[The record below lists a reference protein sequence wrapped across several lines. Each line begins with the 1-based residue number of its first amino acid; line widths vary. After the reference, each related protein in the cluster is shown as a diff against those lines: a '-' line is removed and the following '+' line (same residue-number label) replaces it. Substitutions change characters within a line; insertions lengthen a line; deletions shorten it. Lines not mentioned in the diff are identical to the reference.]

1 MLRTLNFKALSIAAT
16 ATLLLVAAVVAGS
29 RRLQN
34 FDAALIAYL
43 FGTIFA
49 FFGIAYRYAVWL
61 ERPPTRL
68 YWKRGWQLFFNGK
81 ILVLGWA
88 FLVHFVNDMIIQRFV
103 LARGKTRWTG
113 HMLMAWGCLLAFAV
127 TLPMTFGW
135 IHFTLKPETLDIYEV
150 HFFGFSVFQFQLNT
164 VFAYVIFHALDWSA
178 FVVIAGV
185 MIIMRRRLTNVGL
198 LAIQT
203 FEGDW
208 MPLILL
214 LAISI
219 TGLGLTWDYEFMRGS
234 AHQFMAIT
242 HAITVILFL
251 VWLPFGKFFH
261 IFQRPAQ
268 LGIAIYRKQGELGEQ
283 AICPHTEKPFTSKL
297 HVDDLKKVTTELGF
311 DFTLRDGTSHLDL
324 SPQGKRAA
332 LARAHMKAREG
343 KYFG

>member
-1 MLRTLNFKALSIAAT
+1 MLRTLNFRALLVAAT
-16 ATLLLVAAVVAGS
+16 ATLLLVLAIFAGS

-34 FDAALIAYL
+34 FDAALFAYL
-43 FGTIFA
+43 FGTVFA

-61 ERPPTRL
+61 QRPPTRL
-68 YWKRGWQLFFNGK
+68 YWNRGWSLFFSRR
-81 ILVLGWA
+81 LFVLGWA
-88 FLVHFVNDMIIQRFV
+88 FLVHFVNDIIIQRFV
-103 LARGKTRWTG
+103 LARGRSRWTG

-150 HFFGFSVFQFQLNT
+150 YFFGFEVFNFRLNT
-164 VFAYVIFHALDWSA
+164 VLAYVIFHVLDWSA
-178 FVVIAGV
+178 FAVIAGV
-185 MIIMRRRLTNVGL
+185 MLIMRRRLTNAGL
-198 LAIQT
+198 LAVQT

-214 LAISI
+214 LAISV
-219 TGLGLTWDYEFMRGS
+219 TGLGLTWDYEFMGGN

-268 LGIAIYRKQGELGEQ
+268 LGIAIYRKEGELGAQ
-283 AICPHTEKPFTSKL
+283 AICPHTGNAFASKL
-297 HVDDLKKVTTELGF
+297 HVDDLKQVTGELGF
-311 DFTLRDGTSHLDL
+311 DFTLRDGASHLDL
-324 SPQGKRAA
+324 SPQGKRAV
-332 LARAHMKAREG
+332 LAKAHMKAREG
-343 KYFG
+343 KFFG